1 MRRSIAPALLASM
14 CLLGCADQQVVE
26 VLTPYRGDQGNQ
38 IAQAIRRTYE
48 SRFDDLSTKNQAHF
62 AVRIYRAT
70 GRTPNLDAV
79 TIDAAQWIDN
89 LTRQLDGLE
98 MEGYVES
105 ESRSWHAVRRE
116 ITDVLRAR
124 KEMFASRKEMLF
136 HRRLL
141 YIAQKLRELGLH
153 EGPFR
158 LTYAAALSHLKG
170 VDWAGFLLDPEVIR
184 PYAAQTSNMVFWLK
198 RIEVVDLEKEYTHAF
213 KTVFM
218 TGADGRISAA
228 DYQNKLYGLT
238 HFIIADSHYYQRTL
252 PPAKH
257 RWILDYFDR
266 HILEILSWSKPDIV
280 AEIAVCY
287 KLCGL
292 PDHRVVR
299 MAKEYLAQAFDPDL
313 GFIPS
318 GTGSADFDIS
328 EHRNALAYLVLADW
342 DRLHVGPRLRAD
354 AVQAVARM
362 KVRPLPEPSSLPWG
376 GESAPGLAP
385 FDWAMTTYMKKNHIT
400 AGLLGVMKD
409 GEVILQRSYG
419 WSDPERKEPLAPD
432 ALMRIASLTKSFTAA
447 AVRHLIDSGVISYD
461 DPVFDLDGD
470 GSGLLKIR
478 PFPALGDKRLRQITV
493 EHLLEHRG
501 GWDSDSAGDLTFA
514 ELEVTESMGVS
525 SPPSRHDVAR
535 WILGH
540 PLQFKPG
547 EEVAYSNEGYFFLGM
562 IIEKYSRK
570 DYFDFLVSAVLEPA
584 GIDPENVRMGRTH
597 RADRHPREPWYD
609 SERSCESVFQPRTE
623 VDCAYGGWDLEAHL
637 STGGLIA
644 STKALLKILDTYS
657 MAGTSLGLKLE
668 GHRPG
673 NWSHTGGFAGTS
685 ALARQR
691 RDGIHYVVIFNR
703 HASPPAS
710 YALGIRE
717 LLDHVIDT
725 QIELWHAPKASE
737 IAQRASIR

>member
-1 MRRSIAPALLASM
+1 MRRFIAPALLASI
-14 CLLGCADQQVVE
+14 CLLGCADHEVVE
-26 VLTPYRGDQGNQ
+26 VLAPYRGDQGNQ
-38 IAQAIRRTYE
+38 VAQVIRRTYE
-48 SRFDDLSTKNQAHF
+48 SQFDDLSTKNQAHF

-89 LTRQLDGLE
+89 LARHLDGLE

-105 ESRSWHAVRRE
+105 ESRSWHAARIE
-116 ITDVLRAR
+116 ITEVLRAR

-141 YIAQKLRELGLH
+141 YTAQKLRDLGLH

-158 LTYAAALSHLKG
+158 SKYDAALRHLKG
-170 VDWAGFLLDPEVIR
+170 VDWSGFLLDPEVIR

-198 RIEVVDLEKEYTHAF
+198 RIGVVDLENEYTRAF
-213 KTVFM
+213 KAVFM
-218 TGADGRISAA
+218 ASGDGQIPAA

-238 HFIIADSHYYQRTL
+238 HFIIGDSHYYQRTL

-299 MAKEYLAQAFDPDL
+299 MAEDYLARAFDPDL

-362 KVRPLPEPSSLPWG
+362 KVKPLPEPPSLPWG
-376 GESAPGLAP
+376 GESVPGLAP
-385 FDWAMTTYMKKNHIT
+385 FDWAMTTYMQKNQIT

-409 GEVILQRSYG
+409 GEVVLQRSYG
-419 WSDPERKEPLAPD
+419 WSDPERKAPLAPD
-432 ALMRIASLTKSFTAA
+432 ALMRIASLTKPFTAA
-447 AVRHLIDSGVISYD
+447 AVRRLIDSDVISYD
-461 DPVFDLDGD
+461 DRVFDLDGD
-470 GSGLLKIR
+470 GSGLLKIK
-478 PFPALGDKRLRQITV
+478 PFPALGDRRLRQITV

-514 ELEVTESMGVS
+514 ELEIAESMGVP
-525 SPPSRHDVAR
+525 SPPSRLDVAR

-540 PLQFKPG
+540 TLQFTPG

-562 IIEKYSRK
+562 IIEKYCGK
-570 DYFDFLVSAVLEPA
+570 AYFDFLVSAVLEPA
-584 GIDPENVRMGRTH
+584 GIDPKNVQMGRTR

-609 SERSCESVFQPRTE
+609 SGRSCESVFQPGTE

-637 STGGLIA
+637 STGRLIA
-644 STKALLKILDTYS
+644 STKALLKLLDAYS
-657 MAGTSLGLKLE
+657 IAGTPMGLELK
-668 GHRPG
+668 GSRPG
-673 NWSHTGGFAGTS
+673 NLSHTGGFPGTS

-703 HASPPAS
+703 RAAPPAS

-717 LLDHVIDT
+717 LLDRVIDT
-725 QIELWHAPKASE
+725 EIESWRAPRASQIVR
-737 IAQRASIR
+737 RASIR